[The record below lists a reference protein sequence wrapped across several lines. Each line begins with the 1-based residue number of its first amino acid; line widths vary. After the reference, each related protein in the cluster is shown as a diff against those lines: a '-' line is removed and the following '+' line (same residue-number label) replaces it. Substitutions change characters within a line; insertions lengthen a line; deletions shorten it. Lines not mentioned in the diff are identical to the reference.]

1 MELFSFFPPLFQK
14 SWQFNEGTK
23 IFFKNTNSRILDFFR
38 SFSCNMKYEMVFVA
52 LSNFNDYFL
61 LYLVCL
67 FVCKQIQMFAYCCKK
82 QGPKCV
88 TPVVQKIE
96 QLRSLS
102 KFIGFSR
109 SVEKKLEQHIC
120 YFDKCYGVAKL
131 SIFLV
136 ILNHKTAGL
145 ISFCLDN
152 ID

>member
-1 MELFSFFPPLFQK
+1 MKAQKYFSKIQIHEFLTFFTPFLVTWK
-14 SWQFNEGTK
+14 
-23 IFFKNTNSRILDFFR
+23 
-38 SFSCNMKYEMVFVA
+38 MVFVA

-109 SVEKKLEQHIC
+109 SVEKKNLSEHIC

>member
-1 MELFSFFPPLFQK
+1 
-14 SWQFNEGTK
+14 
-23 IFFKNTNSRILDFFR
+23 
-38 SFSCNMKYEMVFVA
+38 MVFVA

-109 SVEKKLEQHIC
+109 SVEKN
-120 YFDKCYGVAKL
+120 L
-131 SIFLV
+131 SSTSA
-136 ILNHKTAGL
+136 ILINVMEWPSYP
-145 ISFCLDN
+145 SFW
-152 ID
+152 